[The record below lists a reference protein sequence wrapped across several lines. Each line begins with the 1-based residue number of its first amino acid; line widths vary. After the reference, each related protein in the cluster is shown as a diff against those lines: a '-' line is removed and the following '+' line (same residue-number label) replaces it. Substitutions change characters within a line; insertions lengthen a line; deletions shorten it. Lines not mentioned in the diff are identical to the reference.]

1 MFKPVNRKKR
11 AARFYVCNS
20 LIFVHIAQ
28 WLEHLTTITL
38 GGTNIKRVQETKP
51 LGIIVDVLWKNQTS
65 NIVAK
70 VSKSTGMLLDKLQI
84 MQNMAASVITGRSYE
99 INSSDVLKELRWKPL
114 EDRRKQNKAIFM
126 HLVRN
131 NNLPE
136 SMTSMFKL
144 SNNMNYNLSGNEV
157 NFDVQKPHTNFMKKS
172 ISYSGA
178 ILWNIYQKMQISI
191 GQFRAIL
198 NSNTCT

>member
-1 MFKPVNRKKR
+1 
-11 AARFYVCNS
+11 
-20 LIFVHIAQ
+20 
-28 WLEHLTTITL
+28 
-38 GGTNIKRVQETKP
+38 
-51 LGIIVDVLWKNQTS
+51 
-65 NIVAK
+65 
-70 VSKSTGMLLDKLQI
+70 MLLDKLQI